1 MELVAPMPG
10 RILSITAT
18 VGETVEAGDVVVILE
33 AMKME
38 HAVTAPRDGAIADLS
53 VKPGDQVVRGQRLAI
68 VEPR

>member
-10 RILSITAT
+10 RILPLAAT
-18 VGETVEAGDVVVILE
+18 VGGEVAAGDAVAVLE

-38 HAVTAPRDGAIADLS
+38 HAVTAPRDGTIADLF
-53 VKPGDQVVRGQRLAI
+53 VGPGDQVVRGQRLAI